1 MNRRLTLASI
11 ATWLLAGCATAPAP
25 GPAPDLP
32 ALAAQVR
39 AAETAFAQ
47 TMAERR
53 FDRFGSFVAD
63 DAVFI
68 NGGQPLR
75 GKTAVLLFWQRF
87 FERADAP
94 FAWKP
99 AIVEVLPSG
108 QLAYSEGPV
117 SGPDGKVFARYFSTW
132 RREADGRWLVVL
144 DNGYSVREAEKS
156 EKKP

>member
-1 MNRRLTLASI
+1 MDRRLTTASI
-11 ATWLLAGCATAPAP
+11 ATLLLAGCATS
-25 GPAPDLP
+25 PAPDLK
-32 ALAAQVR
+32 ALTEQVR

-47 TMAERR
+47 SMADRR
-53 FDRFGSFVAD
+53 FDTFGSFVAD

-99 AIVEVLPSG
+99 EIVEVLATG
-108 QLAYSEGPV
+108 RLAYSEGPV

-144 DNGYSVREAEKS
+144 DNGYSVRDADKA

>member
-1 MNRRLTLASI
+1 MHRRLTIASLA
-11 ATWLLAGCATAPAP
+11 AALLAGCATP
-25 GPAPDLP
+25 PAPDLK
-32 ALAAQVR
+32 ALAEQVR

-47 TMAERR
+47 TMADRR
-53 FDRFGSFVAD
+53 FDSFGGWIAD

-99 AIVEVLPSG
+99 EIVEVLPSG
-108 QLAYSEGPV
+108 RLAYSEGPV

-132 RREADGRWLVVL
+132 RREADGRWLIVL
-144 DNGYSVREAEKS
+144 DNGYSVRDA